1 LQKRS
6 SGESE
11 EEIDELPSGSRRDE
25 GEEEEEEEEA
35 IFFGF
40 LEKNE

>member
-25 GEEEEEEEEA
+25 GEEEEEA